1 MLAVLAS
8 LSPPAGAGGEG
19 RKGRSLG
26 PALSVTLALTFLA
39 GCKLID
45 QRTFEGAPKAPSAA
59 DLAHR
64 DLPPL
69 PLLTVDPSNP
79 DAGWQSQVADA
90 VQAAEARKPDV
101 RFAVVTPI
109 PTSAAQKIQDL
120 YSTNGQADAQA
131 VAAAL
136 QSDGIPP
143 DRIAIS
149 FQGDPGAPPREV
161 RLYAR

>member
-1 MLAVLAS
+1 VALLVLP
-8 LSPPAGAGGEG
+8 L
-19 RKGRSLG
+19 
-26 PALSVTLALTFLA
+26 LA

-45 QRTFEGAPKAPSAA
+45 QRTFESAPKAPGAA

-64 DLPPL
+64 ELPPL

-79 DAGWQSQVADA
+79 NTDWASQVADA
-90 VQAAEARKPDV
+90 ALAAEARKPDV

-109 PTSAAQKIQDL
+109 PTSATQKIQDL
-120 YSTNGQADAQA
+120 YTTNGQADAQA
-131 VAAAL
+131 VATAL
-136 QSDGIPP
+136 QSDGIAP
-143 DRIAIS
+143 DHITLN

>member
-90 VQAAEARKPDV
+90 VQAGAEDPGSVFDERAGRRAGGGGGVAVGRHPARPHRHQLPGRPGRPAARGAAV
-101 RFAVVTPI
+101 R
-109 PTSAAQKIQDL
+109 
-120 YSTNGQADAQA
+120 A
-131 VAAAL
+131 VAVAVRPAA
-136 QSDGIPP
+136 
-143 DRIAIS
+143 AA
-149 FQGDPGAPPREV
+149 GAAPAWR
-161 RLYAR
+161 RA